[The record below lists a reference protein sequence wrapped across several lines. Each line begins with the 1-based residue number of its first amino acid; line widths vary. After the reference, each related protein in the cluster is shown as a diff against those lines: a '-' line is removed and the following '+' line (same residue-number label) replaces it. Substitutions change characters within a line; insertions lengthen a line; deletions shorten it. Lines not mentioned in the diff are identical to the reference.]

1 MVENGGVIPWERMR
15 DAQTGLQEWIS
26 NFTGYNRVENLKEQE
41 SLHHSEFR
49 MAKDR
54 MRTLTEEYERAVQK
68 RSTTQSQ
75 VNSLLN
81 RRLEWTSEEAQ
92 RFAQINTQDIV
103 LKATEAEARNA
114 LDQGM
119 EAVDLCQGKWLRAV
133 EQHRKQE
140 LAYIENS
147 RHLGTYAS
155 LALLSLNTIMFAA
168 NFLVLEPWKL
178 RRIKSVVEANR
189 DEILQQIPTSDAESH
204 HMHQVS
210 GKISEMREQLQAIQE
225 RHVVSEQKVDEK
237 LNHAVSK
244 ISAALA
250 DIQNLSNSEDTSHVS
265 VHDSLIHNSR
275 RDLWIETRQQLFTL
289 SSVACVAGIV
299 SGTMCV
305 VVLGLLK
312 SK

>member
-1 MVENGGVIPWERMR
+1 M
-15 DAQTGLQEWIS
+15 
-26 NFTGYNRVENLKEQE
+26 
-41 SLHHSEFR
+41 
-49 MAKDR
+49 
-54 MRTLTEEYERAVQK
+54 
-68 RSTTQSQ
+68 
-75 VNSLLN
+75 
-81 RRLEWTSEEAQ
+81 
-92 RFAQINTQDIV
+92 
-103 LKATEAEARNA
+103 
-114 LDQGM
+114 GM
-119 EAVDLCQGKWLRAV
+119 LC
-133 EQHRKQE
+133 
-140 LAYIENS
+140 
-147 RHLGTYAS
+147 
-155 LALLSLNTIMFAA
+155 
-168 NFLVLEPWKL
+168 
-178 RRIKSVVEANR
+178 
-189 DEILQQIPTSDAESH
+189 
-204 HMHQVS
+204 
-210 GKISEMREQLQAIQE
+210 